1 MNATLSSK
9 PQIHVE
15 TTPFLVDNVY
25 RKLYN
30 TISSF
35 RKITNRPL
43 SVCEKTL
50 IGHLDRTMVPY
61 KDDKLIPG
69 TSYVLLNP
77 DRVALQDVT
86 GQMTILQFMQAGLMQ
101 TVVPTTVHCDH
112 LIQARVGSESDTQAA
127 IYENN
132 EVYQFL
138 ESAAA
143 KYGLGFWKPGAGIIH
158 QVVLENYA
166 FPGGLMIG
174 TDSHTPN
181 AGGLGMVA
189 IGVGGL
195 DAAEVMAGM
204 AWELLYPK
212 RIGVYL
218 TGELSKWASPKDV
231 ILYVAS
237 KLTVSGGTNAVIEY
251 FGPGA
256 RTISC
261 TGKATITNMGAEIG
275 ATSSVFPYDEKMDT
289 YLRATGRAEIANV
302 ANKHIDLLIQD
313 PEIEEDITKDRENSK
328 KYFDQLVEIN
338 LSDLEPYVV
347 GPHTPDLARPISKM
361 ADDVKKNSYLDSIS
375 VALIGSCTN
384 SSYEDMSRAADV
396 AEQAHA
402 RGIKTKVPLQV
413 TPGSEMIRATIE
425 RDGQMESLKKIG
437 ANVLANACGPCIG
450 QWKRPELKKNEPNTI
465 VTSYNRNFPG
475 RNDGKRNTMN
485 FIASPELV
493 IALALGGRL
502 SFNPINEQL
511 NASDGT
517 KFNLIPPRVAPEIP
531 QSGFKDIEGVYLPP
545 SIEPEKIEVVINNN
559 SDRLQKL
566 APFPKWDGKD
576 FVKLPVLAKVKGKCT
591 TDHISPA
598 GMWLM
603 YRGHL
608 DKISDNLLLGAVNAY
623 HDEEIGTGKNILND
637 KNESFPHIARDYKS
651 RGLKWIIIGDRNYG
665 EGSSREHAAMTPRYL
680 GCAAVIARSFARI
693 HETNLKKQGILAL
706 TFIDPLDYDKILEDD
721 RLSISGLEGLKP
733 KQPVRCTLHH
743 SSGLDEVIHLQH
755 SYNDDQLR
763 WFRAGSA
770 LNLLRS
776 IDID

>member
-1 MNATLSSK
+1 
-9 PQIHVE
+9 
-15 TTPFLVDNVY
+15 
-25 RKLYN
+25 
-30 TISSF
+30 
-35 RKITNRPL
+35 
-43 SVCEKTL
+43 
-50 IGHLDRTMVPY
+50 MVPY

-313 PEIEEDITKDRENSK
+313 PQIEEDISKDRENSK

-384 SSYEDMSRAADV
+384 SSYEDMARAADV

-450 QWKRPELKKNEPNTI
+450 QWRRPELKKNEPNTI

-502 SFNPINEQL
+502 SFNPINDQL

-623 HDEEIGTGKNILND
+623 NDEEIGTGKNILND